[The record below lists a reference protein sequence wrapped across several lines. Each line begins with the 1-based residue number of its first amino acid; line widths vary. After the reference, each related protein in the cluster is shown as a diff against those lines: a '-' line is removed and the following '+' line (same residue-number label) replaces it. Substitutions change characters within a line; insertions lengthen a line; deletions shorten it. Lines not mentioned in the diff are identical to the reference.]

1 MNDKETELYRIVDS
15 VVSCCAT
22 QIDAEGHVNLTAADV
37 LDKSRA
43 ENVLMARCILVGE
56 ISGAGY
62 SVTTAAQ
69 LLGRTPQAIRH
80 LQELGYQYH
89 RTSRAY
95 RIAEA
100 EAVLLCRNFEPGGV

>member
-22 QIDAEGHVNLTAADV
+22 QIDAEGHVNLTAEDV
-37 LDKSRA
+37 LGKSRA

-62 SVTTAAQ
+62 SAGHTAVAGTR
-69 LLGRTPQAIRH
+69 LSVPQN
-80 LQELGYQYH
+80 LKSL
-89 RTSRAY
+89 
-95 RIAEA
+95 
-100 EAVLLCRNFEPGGV
+100 

>member
-22 QIDAEGHVNLTAADV
+22 QIDAEGHVSLTAADV
-37 LDKSRA
+37 LGKSRA

-69 LLGRTPQAIRH
+69 LLGRTPAGHTALAGTRLSVPQN
-80 LQELGYQYH
+80 LKSL
-89 RTSRAY
+89 
-95 RIAEA
+95 
-100 EAVLLCRNFEPGGV
+100 